1 VNSAIARVVDA
12 SVVAAILFA
21 EPEMDEALRLVE
33 GYALIA
39 PDLLAYEIVNVAIK
53 KSRRHP
59 ESRDHIQA
67 ALSKF
72 ESLGIKLIDV
82 EPSPV
87 YQTAD
92 MSGLTGYDA
101 AYLWLSQVKQTELVT
116 FDKRL
121 LQAASAP

>member
-1 VNSAIARVVDA
+1 MNSAIARVVDA

-59 ESRDHIQA
+59 ESRDLIQA

-72 ESLGIKLIDV
+72 ESLGIKL
-82 EPSPV
+82 
-87 YQTAD
+87 